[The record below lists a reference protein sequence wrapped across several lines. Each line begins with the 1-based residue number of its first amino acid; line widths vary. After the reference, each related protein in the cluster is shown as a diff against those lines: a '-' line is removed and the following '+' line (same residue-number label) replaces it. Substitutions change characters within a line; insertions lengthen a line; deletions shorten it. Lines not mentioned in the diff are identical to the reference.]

1 MVTSQKEVILMK
13 SIKLVSMI
21 LTTALMASALCA
33 CSSNKAANNG
43 GDKNTPATTAAA
55 GVETNAPA
63 VDERVK
69 IASENGKTI
78 FTVDPSFKLKP
89 NTWLGVV
96 PAGKEYKTEG
106 EADEVDLIWINPD
119 TYEENQTTPYKF
131 SYDNNDLA
139 GIGDGDYL
147 MVLCENDDDE
157 SSKVF
162 FYFPIS
168 IKGGSIKVD
177 LSKIIFN

>member
-1 MVTSQKEVILMK
+1 MK
-13 SIKLVSMI
+13 SIKPVSII
-21 LTTALMASALCA
+21 LAAALMASALCA

-43 GDKNTPATTAAA
+43 GDKNTPATTAAAA

-119 TYEENQTTPYKF
+119 TYEEGQTTPYKF

-157 SSKVF
+157 ASKVF

-168 IKGGSIKVD
+168 IKGGKITVD
-177 LSKIIFN
+177 LSKIVFN